1 MIDLLAIYLNYQ
13 KTLEKVIAKQLLING
28 SCEPYIMSDIYQ
40 FTYRKHHSK
49 EAELLSV
56 TNDIKFVIYSKK
68 GTVLVILD
76 FGSEFDTILPFN
88 FTKYIRTMIWYNAS
102 FSG

>member
-1 MIDLLAIYLNYQ
+1 
-13 KTLEKVIAKQLLING
+13 
-28 SCEPYIMSDIYQ
+28 MSDIYQ

-56 TNDIKFVIYSKK
+56 TNDIKFVMYSKK

-76 FGSEFDTILPFN
+76 FSLEFDAILPFN
-88 FTKYIRTMIWYNAS
+88 FTKYTRTMIWYTLVSAGEYWCQR
-102 FSG
+102 FSVPPTNG